1 MGPHMIVDRN
11 LRNTGVTVHD
21 PGCRPAAIPAV
32 TSATTGQPAEAAR
45 IIECRNPRYQ
55 GCNDTQSRV
64 LRKMRC
70 SALNVHA
77 VRDLLDMAAR

>member
-1 MGPHMIVDRN
+1 MGPHRSW
-11 LRNTGVTVHD
+11 T
-21 PGCRPAAIPAV
+21 
-32 TSATTGQPAEAAR
+32 PAEAAR

-64 LRKMRC
+64 LRK
-70 SALNVHA
+70 NVHA

>member
-55 GCNDTQSRV
+55 GCKDTQSRV
-64 LRKMRC
+64 LRK
-70 SALNVHA
+70 NVHA